1 MKQNAGISH
10 CTIRP
15 MAVRWYT
22 HMYKDIVIQKAKI
35 RNETNVENCAQLLA
49 CSSQNDTKIL
59 M

>member
-35 RNETNVENCAQLLA
+35 RNETNVENCTIV
-49 CSSQNDTKIL
+49 SMSITK
-59 M
+59 